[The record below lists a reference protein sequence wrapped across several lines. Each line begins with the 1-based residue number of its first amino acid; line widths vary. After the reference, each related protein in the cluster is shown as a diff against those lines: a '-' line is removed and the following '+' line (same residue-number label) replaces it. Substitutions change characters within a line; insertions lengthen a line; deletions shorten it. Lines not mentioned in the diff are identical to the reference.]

1 MRVFSMKYLFALG
14 ALLIIGV
21 TSASVAMDKQINDE
35 AGVNAVVHGFEDAW
49 NHHDMDAFAILFAT
63 DADFVNVVG
72 MRWVG
77 RDSIKQHH
85 AASHATIF
93 KSSTLTIG
101 ETTLRFLK
109 ADVATARSVWTLSG
123 ITSESG
129 QLAPTRTGVLTHVL
143 ARIDGHWLI
152 VLTQNTDITKPGG

>member
-1 MRVFSMKYLFALG
+1 MSAFYEVFIRIG
-14 ALLIIGV
+14 VLLIMGV
-21 TSASVAMDKQINDE
+21 TSGSVAMDKQINDE
-35 AGVNAVVHGFEDAW
+35 AGVNAVVRGFEDAW
-49 NHHDMDAFAILFAT
+49 NRHDMDAFAMLFAT

-77 RDSIKQHH
+77 RDAIKQHH

-93 KSSTLTIG
+93 KSSTLKIG
-101 ETTLRFLK
+101 DTTLRFLK
-109 ADVATARSVWTLSG
+109 ADVATARSIWTLSG

-129 QLAPTRTGVLTHVL
+129 QLSPTRTGILTHVI